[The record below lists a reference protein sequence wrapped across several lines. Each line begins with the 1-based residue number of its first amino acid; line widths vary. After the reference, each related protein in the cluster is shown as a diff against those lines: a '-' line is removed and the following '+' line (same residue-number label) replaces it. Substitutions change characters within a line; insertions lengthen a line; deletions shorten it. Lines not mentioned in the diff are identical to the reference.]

1 MDPKHTT
8 TFSVVLDLPECN
20 HAVVALEGPGVVGG
34 GGPKGGVDVHLHK
47 VIIKKTLMVN
57 GFQSDPNF
65 HGGKSS
71 RYFIIADRRR
81 GDEGGGEPPITYL
94 PIQ

>member
-57 GFQSDPNF
+57 GFQSDPNCL
-65 HGGKSS
+65 
-71 RYFIIADRRR
+71 
-81 GDEGGGEPPITYL
+81 GEKKR
-94 PIQ
+94 